1 MEDNKLMKIGY
12 EQTDNKIEIEIYGIK
27 FEIKNLDND
36 KVEKLK
42 NIDKNLSV
50 IDEEIE
56 NILGEGAVEKINNQR
71 IKDGYEKMDIN
82 VALNIL
88 SFCFMTYA
96 KSMANNVVEN
106 MSKTINEV
114 NNDMEKFENRINRSQ
129 RRNNNYRGNYRRNY
143 RKY

>member
-42 NIDKNLSV
+42 NIDKNISV

-56 NILGEGAVEKINNQR
+56 NI
-71 IKDGYEKMDIN
+71 
-82 VALNIL
+82 
-88 SFCFMTYA
+88 
-96 KSMANNVVEN
+96 
-106 MSKTINEV
+106 
-114 NNDMEKFENRINRSQ
+114 
-129 RRNNNYRGNYRRNY
+129 
-143 RKY
+143 

>member
-12 EQTDNKIEIEIYGIK
+12 EQTDNKIEIEIYGIR
-27 FEIKNLDND
+27 FEIKNLDNN
-36 KVEKLK
+36 KVKELE
-42 NIDKNLSV
+42 NIDKDLSV
-50 IDEEIE
+50 IDKEIN

-71 IKDGYEKMDIN
+71 TKDGYEKMDIN

-114 NNDMEKFENRINRSQ
+114 NNDMEKFENRFNRSQ
-129 RRNNNYRGNYRRNY
+129 RRNNYKGNYRGNYRRY
-143 RKY
+143 

>member
-50 IDEEIE
+50 IDEEIN

-71 IKDGYEKMDIN
+71 TKDGYDKMDIN

-88 SFCFMTYA
+88 SFCFMAYA

>member
-36 KVEKLK
+36 KVEELK

-71 IKDGYEKMDIN
+71 TKDGYDKMDIN

-88 SFCFMTYA
+88 SFCFMAYA
-96 KSMANNVVEN
+96 KSMTNNVIGN

-114 NNDMEKFENRINRSQ
+114 NNDMEKFENIINRSQ
-129 RRNNNYRGNYRRNY
+129 RRNNYRRNRGNYRRY
-143 RKY
+143 